1 MTISASGSVSFSD
14 IQAEMGGTGA
24 VSLSDY
30 YSVSAGLPASGSI
43 TFDDFRGEQ
52 FDVIDIETASGSY
65 SPRANQADFVHI
77 FAVGA
82 GGSGGSSE
90 IDTSGLTTGVAAS
103 GGGGAGGVVHHKL
116 AGASFTGSYT
126 LTVGSGGVGV
136 TSAGD
141 HFLAGNAGG
150 NTTVVGSGANLTANG
165 GSAGN
170 ADEDSGS
177 GSDTSIA
184 AAASGGSATGGS
196 EGNWTGGASGSATAS
211 GDKTGCASGGGA
223 PAFSGSD
230 YSGTDA
236 TNGQATA
243 GGVTSTK
250 NDLPDV
256 IATYLTN
263 RGQGLT
269 LTDFDATAGV
279 YSAASGGSDT
289 PVYGAGSGGA
299 CHNAGR
305 LSGDGGD
312 GVVIVIYEVSA

>member
-1 MTISASGSVSFSD
+1 MTISASGAVSFSD

-52 FDVIDIETASGSY
+52 FDVLDIEAATGSY
-65 SPRANQADFVHI
+65 SPRANQAEFVHI
-77 FAVGA
+77 FAIGA

-90 IDTSGLTTGVAAS
+90 FDTSGFTTGVAAS
-103 GGGGAGGVVHHKL
+103 GGGGAGGVSYHKI

-126 LTVGSGGVGV
+126 LTVGSGGAGV
-136 TSAGD
+136 TSAVD
-141 HFLAGNAGG
+141 HYIAGNAGG
-150 NTTVVGSGANLTANG
+150 NTTVVGSGVSLTANG

-170 ADEDSGS
+170 ADEDSGG
-177 GSDTSIA
+177 GSDTSVA
-184 AAASGGSATGGS
+184 AAAAGGTATGGS
-196 EGNWTGGASGSATAS
+196 ENNWTGGSSGSATTS
-211 GDKTGCASGGGA
+211 GDRTGCASGGGA
-223 PAFSGSD
+223 PAFSASD

-243 GGVTSTK
+243 GGIVSTK

-263 RGQGLT
+263 RGQSLT
-269 LTDFDATAGV
+269 LTDFDASSGV
-279 YSAASGGSDT
+279 YNASSGGSDT

-305 LSGDGGD
+305 QSGDGGD
-312 GVVIVIYEVSA
+312 GVVIIIYEVT